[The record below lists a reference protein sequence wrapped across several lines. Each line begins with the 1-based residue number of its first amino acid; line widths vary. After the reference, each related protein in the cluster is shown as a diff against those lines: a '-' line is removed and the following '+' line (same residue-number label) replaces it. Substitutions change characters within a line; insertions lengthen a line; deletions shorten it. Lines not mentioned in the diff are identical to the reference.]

1 MEKQYLDLFN
11 VFSEKIQTWINSFI
25 EKTPNIVLAMIIF
38 ISGIYISRFF
48 QKGIVK
54 LLEKRNIKASAR
66 MMIGNISSI
75 FITVIFFM
83 TALNVLNLDNVLKT
97 ILAGAGVAG
106 LAIGLALQG
115 TLSNTFSGIYLSFTK
130 DLKIGDQIETTG
142 YTGVIQDIN
151 LRKIKLK
158 TADGNYVSIPNKT
171 IIDNPLK
178 NYSES
183 NTAIIVVPCGVGYE
197 SDLDRVKNLTVSTV
211 ENMMKEKGKD
221 SKVSFVYTEFADSS
235 TNFEA
240 RFTIPSVS
248 IMEMLVYKSDAI
260 MAIKKTFDQESINIP
275 FPIRTIEMPQ
285 NG

>member
-1 MEKQYLDLFN
+1 
-11 VFSEKIQTWINSFI
+11 
-25 EKTPNIVLAMIIF
+25 
-38 ISGIYISRFF
+38 
-48 QKGIVK
+48 
-54 LLEKRNIKASAR
+54 
-66 MMIGNISSI
+66 MIGNISSI

-235 TNFEA
+235 INFEA

-275 FPIRTIEMPQ
+275 YL
-285 NG
+285 